1 MRISTKGRYGVR
13 ACLELASRYGE
24 NAIHISQIAKSRGI
38 PENYLA
44 QLIHILKK
52 AGLVKSSR
60 GARGGYVLSRPPA
73 DINVGE
79 VVEALEG
86 PLTPVE
92 CVEKPAS
99 CERVSVCAT
108 RVIWCQVSDS
118 IKKTLTSVSLEDLV
132 RIEKEGKSPGVEMYY
147 I

>member
-1 MRISTKGRYGVR
+1 MKISTKGRYGIR
-13 ACLELASRYGE
+13 ACLELAIRYGQ
-24 NAIHISQIAKSRGI
+24 NAVHISQIAKARGI
-38 PENYLA
+38 PEQYLA

-52 AGLVKSSR
+52 SGLVRSSR
-60 GARGGYVLSRPPA
+60 GAKGGYVLSRPPA

-92 CVEKPAS
+92 CVEKPGS
-99 CERVSVCAT
+99 CERVSACAT
-108 RVIWCQVSDS
+108 RVLWCRVSDS
-118 IKKTLTSVSLEDLV
+118 IKKTLNSVTLEDLV
-132 RIEKEGKSPGVEMYY
+132 RIEKEGKKTEKEMYY

>member
-1 MRISTKGRYGVR
+1 MKISTKGRYGIR
-13 ACLELASRYGE
+13 ACLELASRHGE
-24 NAIHISQIAKSRGI
+24 NAVNISEIAKARGI
-38 PENYLA
+38 PEKYLA

-52 AGLVKSSR
+52 AGLVKSTR

-86 PLTPVE
+86 PLSPVE
-92 CVEKPAS
+92 CVEKPGS
-99 CERVSVCAT
+99 CERVPVCAT
-108 RVIWCQVSDS
+108 RVLWCQVSDS
-118 IKKTLTSVSLEDLV
+118 IKKTLGSVTLEDLV
-132 RIEKEGKSPGVEMYY
+132 RIEKEGKSPDQMYY